1 MQACAHRFKAKTKMR
16 KIETGEKDREEQGC
30 VCMYVNKTSRGEQD
44 TKEKMRKDTKEMKA
58 EVQ

>member
-1 MQACAHRFKAKTKMR
+1 MR

-44 TKEKMRKDTKEMKA
+44 NKEKMRKDTKEMKA